1 MAKARART
9 AARRKKKAIKLD
21 RARVHVHS
29 TFNNTILTLTDPNG
43 DVVLWRSPGTVG
55 FSGSRKG
62 TPYAA
67 QMACSALVRDMK
79 DFGIRSVTVTVNGT
93 GAGRQAAVQTLR
105 SSGIQVEEVKNVT
118 PTAHS

>member
-1 MAKARART
+1 MATRT
-9 AARRKKKAIKLD
+9 ARKKRAIKLE

-29 TFNNTILTLTDPNG
+29 TFNNTILTLTALDG
-43 DVVLWRSPGTVG
+43 SVITWKSPGAVG

-67 QMACSALVRDMK
+67 QIACQALVREMRDY
-79 DFGIRSVTVTVNGT
+79 GIRAVVVTINGT
-93 GAGRQAAVQTLR
+93 GAGRQAVVQTLR

-118 PTAHS
+118 STPHS